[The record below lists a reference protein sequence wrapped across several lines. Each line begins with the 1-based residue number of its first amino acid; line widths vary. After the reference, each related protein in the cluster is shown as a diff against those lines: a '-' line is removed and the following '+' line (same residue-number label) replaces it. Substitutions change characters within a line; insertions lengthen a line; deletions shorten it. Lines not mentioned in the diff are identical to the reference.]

1 LIKCL
6 FKALFKKNI
15 IEIDISE
22 TKVKKFPCLKV
33 KVTRVSNK
41 QMEISE
47 SAEPEN
53 DVHEKGT

>member
-1 LIKCL
+1 M
-6 FKALFKKNI
+6 
-15 IEIDISE
+15 
-22 TKVKKFPCLKV
+22 KV